1 MQTQLNTNPVKT
13 ATLVASLALLTTLVA
28 CSKPADDATAGQK
41 LDSAVAK
48 TEQAATDAK
57 TDAKVALSDAES
69 SLKQAGQDAKVSA
82 SNTANKVGVAIDDA
96 AITTAVNAALVKD
109 KDLSALKID
118 VDTKAGVVTLYGP
131 APSASARERATTIA
145 KAVTG
150 VTSVNNQ
157 LVISAS

>member
-1 MQTQLNTNPVKT
+1 MNNQTIKT
-13 ATLVASLALLTTLVA
+13 VALATSLALLTTLVA

-41 LDSAVAK
+41 LDAAVAK
-48 TEQAATDAK
+48 TEQAGTEAK
-57 TDAKVALSDAES
+57 TDAQVAMANAES
-69 SLKQAGQDAKVSA
+69 AMKQAGQDAKVAA
-82 SNTANKVGVAIDDA
+82 SNTADKVGGAIDDA

-145 KAVTG
+145 KGVIG

>member
-57 TDAKVALSDAES
+57 ADAKVALSDAES
-69 SLKQAGQDAKVSA
+69 SLKQGGQDAKVSA

>member
-1 MQTQLNTNPVKT
+1 MQTNTIKT
-13 ATLVASLALLTTLVA
+13 ATLAASLALLTTLVA

-41 LDSAVAK
+41 LDAAVAK
-48 TEQAATDAK
+48 TEQAGAEAKADAQ
-57 TDAKVALSDAES
+57 VAMANAES
-69 SLKQAGQDAKVSA
+69 AMKQAGQDAKVAA
-82 SNTANKVGVAIDDA
+82 SNTADKVGGAIDDA

-145 KAVTG
+145 KGVIG

>member
-1 MQTQLNTNPVKT
+1 MNKQTIKT
-13 ATLVASLALLTTLVA
+13 ATLATSLALLTTLVA

-41 LDSAVAK
+41 LDAAVAK
-48 TEQAATDAK
+48 TEQAGTE
-57 TDAKVALSDAES
+57 AKVDAQVAMSNAES
-69 SLKQAGQDAKVSA
+69 AMKQAGQDAKVAA
-82 SNTANKVGVAIDDA
+82 SNTADKVGGAIDDA

-131 APSASARERATTIA
+131 APSASARERATSIA
-145 KAVTG
+145 KAVAG

>member
-57 TDAKVALSDAES
+57 ADAKVALSDAES

-157 LVISAS
+157 LVISAR

>member
-1 MQTQLNTNPVKT
+1 MNNQTIKT
-13 ATLVASLALLTTLVA
+13 AALATSLALLTTLVA

-48 TEQAATDAK
+48 TEQASTEAKADAQ
-57 TDAKVALSDAES
+57 VAMANAES
-69 SLKQAGQDAKVSA
+69 AMKQAGQDAKVAA
-82 SNTANKVGVAIDDA
+82 SNTADKVGGAIDDA

-145 KAVTG
+145 KGVTG

>member
-69 SLKQAGQDAKVSA
+69 SLKQAGQDAKASA

>member
-48 TEQAATDAK
+48 TEQVATDAK

-69 SLKQAGQDAKVSA
+69 SLKQAGQDAKASA

>member
-57 TDAKVALSDAES
+57 ADAKVALSDAES